1 MKRKLTSPL
10 QRLIQITFLF
20 SSMILLTQC
29 NKDGE
34 NETTTLNGRFVNET
48 FLKQVSDSIP
58 GLVPVYCYEL
68 NFDGT
73 DSVNILYGFEQAK
86 LAYKKNGEKYQIIQ
100 ALKDKDMIFTLT
112 KDSTLNL
119 IDSAWN
125 GANQNST
132 FKQVKNS
139 TDFIS
144 SLNKKMIAG
153 EYELFKGDKSTQI
166 KVNLKE
172 DGSVSGLEKFTSYT
186 LCYSGDCVGE
196 IYPISNSITF
206 SNEQKETVLYAF
218 KVDKT
223 RNRLNIYHVEAPV
236 KDIKGERAVKE
247 LAFDLRK

>member
-1 MKRKLTSPL
+1 MKRKLTSHF
-10 QRLIQITFLF
+10 QRLTQISILF
-20 SSMILLTQC
+20 SSLILLTKC
-29 NKDGE
+29 NQGGE
-34 NETTTLNGRFVNET
+34 KETTTLNGRFVNET

-68 NFDGT
+68 TFDGT
-73 DSVNILYGFEQAK
+73 DSVSILYGFEQAK
-86 LAYKKNGEKYQIIQ
+86 LAYKKSGEKYQISK

-112 KDSTLNL
+112 EDSTLNL

-125 GANQNST
+125 GVNQNST

-139 TDFIS
+139 HNFIS
-144 SLNKKMIAG
+144 SLNKQMIAG
-153 EYELFKGDKSTQI
+153 EYTLFKDDKSLKI

-172 DGSVSGLEKFTSYT
+172 DGSVSGLGKFTNYT
-186 LCYSGDCVGE
+186 ICYSGDCVGE

-206 SNEQKETVLYAF
+206 SDDQKETVLYAF
-218 KVDKT
+218 KIDKT
-223 RNRLNIYHVEAPV
+223 KSKLSIYHVEAPV